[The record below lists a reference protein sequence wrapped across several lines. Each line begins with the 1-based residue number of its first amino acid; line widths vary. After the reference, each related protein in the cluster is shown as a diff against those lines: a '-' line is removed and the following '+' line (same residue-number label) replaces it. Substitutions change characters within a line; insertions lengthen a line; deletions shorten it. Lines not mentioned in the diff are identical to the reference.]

1 MMQMTIDLADAVTSQ
16 MNQSGIVT
24 NAKRMVLPIHDLSQL
39 RELTISVVPRGVQVQ
54 SITRK
59 LSQYDCQV
67 DIGIQ
72 KKLTVPQDEIETA
85 VKELSGLVEQIAD
98 YLQRQS
104 LTDMPY
110 AIWIKVENVPIYDP
124 DHLANQRVFTS
135 VLTLTYR
142 ITK

>member
-1 MMQMTIDLADAVTSQ
+1 MQMTIDLADAVTSQ
-16 MNQSGIVT
+16 LNQSEIIT

-39 RELTISVVPRGVQVQ
+39 RALTVSVVPRGVQVQ

-72 KKLTVPQDEIETA
+72 QKLTVPQDQIDTA
-85 VKELSGLVEQIAD
+85 VKDLSGFVQQIAD
-98 YLQRQS
+98 YLQRQP

>member
-1 MMQMTIDLADAVTSQ
+1 MQMTIDLADAVTSQ
-16 MNQSGIVT
+16 LNQSEIVT
-24 NAKRMVLPIHDLSQL
+24 NAKRQVLPIHDLSQL
-39 RELTISVVPRGVQVQ
+39 RELTVSVVPRGVQVQ

-72 KKLTVPQDEIETA
+72 QKLTVPQDQIDTA
-85 VKELSGLVEQIAD
+85 VKDLSGLVQQIAD
-98 YLQRQS
+98 YMQRQP
-104 LTDMPY
+104 LTDMQY

-124 DHLANQRVFTS
+124 DHLAQQRVFTS

-142 ITK
+142 ITQ

>member
-1 MMQMTIDLADAVTSQ
+1 MQMTIDLADAVTSQ
-16 MNQSGIVT
+16 VNQSGIVT
-24 NAKRMVLPIHDLSQL
+24 HAKRQVLPIHDLSQL
-39 RELTISVVPRGVQVQ
+39 RALTVSVVPRGVQVQ

-72 KKLTVPQDEIETA
+72 QKLTVPQNEIDPV
-85 VKELSGLVEQIAD
+85 VKDLSGLVQQIAD
-98 YLQRQS
+98 YLQRQP

-110 AIWIKVENVPIYDP
+110 AIWIKVENQPIYDP

>member
-1 MMQMTIDLADAVTSQ
+1 MQMTIDLADAVTSQ
-16 MNQSGIVT
+16 LNQSEIIT

-72 KKLTVPQDEIETA
+72 QKLTVPQDQVDTA
-85 VKELSGLVEQIAD
+85 VHGLSRLVQQIGE
-98 YLQRQS
+98 YLQRQP

-110 AIWIKVENVPIYDP
+110 AIWIKVENVLIYDP

-142 ITK
+142 ITQ

>member
-1 MMQMTIDLADAVTSQ
+1 
-16 MNQSGIVT
+16 
-24 NAKRMVLPIHDLSQL
+24 
-39 RELTISVVPRGVQVQ
+39 
-54 SITRK
+54 
-59 LSQYDCQV
+59 V

-72 KKLTVPQDEIETA
+72 QKLTVPQDQIDTA

-98 YLQRQS
+98 YLQRQP

-110 AIWIKVENVPIYDP
+110 AIWIKVENAPIYDP

>member
-1 MMQMTIDLADAVTSQ
+1 MMKMLIDLADAVTLQ
-16 MNQSGIVT
+16 LNQSWIVT
-24 NAKRMVLPIHDLSQL
+24 NAKRQVLPIHDLSQL
-39 RELTISVVPRGVQVQ
+39 RELTVSVVPRGVQIQ

-72 KKLTVPQDEIETA
+72 QKLTVTQDQIDPA
-85 VKELSGLVEQIAD
+85 VKELSGLVQQMAE
-98 YLQRQS
+98 YLQRQP

-124 DHLANQRVFTS
+124 EHLANQRVFTS

>member
-1 MMQMTIDLADAVTSQ
+1 MQMTIDLADAVTSQ
-16 MNQSGIVT
+16 LNQSEIVT
-24 NAKRMVLPIHDLSQL
+24 NAKRQVLPIHDLSQL
-39 RELTISVVPRGVQVQ
+39 RELTVSVVPRGVQVQ

-72 KKLTVPQDEIETA
+72 KKLTVPQDQIDPA
-85 VKELSGLVEQIAD
+85 VKGLSGLVEQIAD
-98 YLQRQS
+98 YLQRQP

-110 AIWIKVENVPIYDP
+110 AIWIKVENQPIYDP

>member
-1 MMQMTIDLADAVTSQ
+1 MQMTIDLADAVTSQ
-16 MNQSGIVT
+16 LNQSGIVT
-24 NAKRMVLPIHDLSQL
+24 HAKRQVLPIHDLSQL
-39 RELTISVVPRGVQVQ
+39 RELTISIVPRGVQVQ

-72 KKLTVPQDEIETA
+72 QKLTVPQDEIDPA
-85 VKELSGLVEQIAD
+85 VKELSGLVQQLAD
-98 YLQRQS
+98 YLQRQP

-124 DHLANQRVFTS
+124 DHLSNQRVFTS

-142 ITK
+142 ITQ

>member
-1 MMQMTIDLADAVTSQ
+1 MQMTIDLADAVTSQ
-16 MNQSGIVT
+16 LNQSEIIT
-24 NAKRMVLPIHDLSQL
+24 DAKRQVLPIHDLSQL
-39 RELTISVVPRGVQVQ
+39 RELTVSVVPRGVQVQ

-59 LSQYDCQV
+59 LSQYDCEV
-67 DIGIQ
+67 DIGVQ
-72 KKLTVPQDEIETA
+72 QKLTVPQDEIDPV
-85 VKELSGLVEQIAD
+85 VKDLSGLVQQIAD
-98 YLQRQS
+98 YLQRQP

-124 DHLANQRVFTS
+124 EHLANQRVFTS

>member
-1 MMQMTIDLADAVTSQ
+1 MQMTIDLADAVTSQ
-16 MNQSGIVT
+16 LNQSEIIT
-24 NAKRMVLPIHDLSQL
+24 DAKRQVLPIHDLSQL
-39 RELTISVVPRGVQVQ
+39 RELTVSVVPRGVQVQ

-59 LSQYDCQV
+59 LSQYDCEV
-67 DIGIQ
+67 DIGVQ
-72 KKLTVPQDEIETA
+72 QKLTVPQDEIDPV
-85 VKELSGLVEQIAD
+85 VKDLSGLVQQIAD
-98 YLQRQS
+98 YLQRQP

-110 AIWIKVENVPIYDP
+110 AIWIKVENQPIYDP

>member
-1 MMQMTIDLADAVTSQ
+1 MQMTIDLADAVTSQ
-16 MNQSGIVT
+16 LNQSEIVT

-72 KKLTVPQDEIETA
+72 QKLSVPQDEIDTA
-85 VKELSGLVEQIAD
+85 VHGLSGLVQQLGE
-98 YLQRQS
+98 YLQRQP

-124 DHLANQRVFTS
+124 EHLANQRVFTS

>member
-1 MMQMTIDLADAVTSQ
+1 MQMTIDLADAVTSQ
-16 MNQSGIVT
+16 LNQSEIIT

-72 KKLTVPQDEIETA
+72 QKLTVPQDQVDTA
-85 VKELSGLVEQIAD
+85 VHGLSRLVQQIGE
-98 YLQRQS
+98 YLQRQP

-110 AIWIKVENVPIYDP
+110 AIWIKVENVLIYDP

-135 VLTLTYR
+135 VMTLTYR

>member
-1 MMQMTIDLADAVTSQ
+1 MQMTIDLADAVTSQ
-16 MNQSGIVT
+16 LNQSEIVT
-24 NAKRMVLPIHDLSQL
+24 NAKRQVLPIHDLSQL
-39 RELTISVVPRGVQVQ
+39 RELTVSVVPRGVQVQ

-72 KKLTVPQDEIETA
+72 QKLTVPQDQIDTA
-85 VKELSGLVEQIAD
+85 VKDLSGLVEQIAD
-98 YLQRQS
+98 YLQRQP
-104 LTDMPY
+104 LIDMPY
-110 AIWIKVENVPIYDP
+110 AIWIKVENQPIYDP

>member
-1 MMQMTIDLADAVTSQ
+1 MQMTIDLADAVTSQ
-16 MNQSGIVT
+16 LNQSEIVT
-24 NAKRMVLPIHDLSQL
+24 HAKRMVLPIHDLSQL
-39 RELTISVVPRGVQVQ
+39 RELTVSVVPRGVQVQ

-72 KKLTVPQDEIETA
+72 QKLTVPQDQVDTA
-85 VKELSGLVEQIAD
+85 VHGLSRLVQQIGE
-98 YLQRQS
+98 YLQRQP

>member
-1 MMQMTIDLADAVTSQ
+1 MQMTIDLADAVTSQ
-16 MNQSGIVT
+16 LNQSEIIT

-72 KKLTVPQDEIETA
+72 QKLTVPQDQVDTA
-85 VKELSGLVEQIAD
+85 VHGLSRLVQQIGE
-98 YLQRQS
+98 YLQRQP

>member
-1 MMQMTIDLADAVTSQ
+1 MQMTIDLADAVTSQ
-16 MNQSGIVT
+16 LNQSEIVT
-24 NAKRMVLPIHDLSQL
+24 NAKRQVLPIHDLSQL

-72 KKLTVPQDEIETA
+72 QKLTVPQNEIDPV
-85 VKELSGLVEQIAD
+85 VKDLSGLVQQITD
-98 YLQRQS
+98 YLQRQP

>member
-1 MMQMTIDLADAVTSQ
+1 MQMTIDLADAVTSQ
-16 MNQSGIVT
+16 LNQSEIIT

-39 RELTISVVPRGVQVQ
+39 RALTVSVVPRGVQVQ

-72 KKLTVPQDEIETA
+72 QKLTVPQDQIDTA
-85 VKELSGLVEQIAD
+85 VKDLSGFVQQIAD
-98 YLQRQS
+98 YLQRQP

-135 VLTLTYR
+135 VLTLTHR

>member
-1 MMQMTIDLADAVTSQ
+1 MQMTIDLADAVTSQ
-16 MNQSGIVT
+16 LNQSEIIT

-39 RELTISVVPRGVQVQ
+39 RALTVSVVPRGVQVQ

-72 KKLTVPQDEIETA
+72 QKLTVPQDQIDTA
-85 VKELSGLVEQIAD
+85 VKDLSGFVQQIAD
-98 YLQRQS
+98 YLQRQP

-135 VLTLTYR
+135 VLTLTYH

>member
-1 MMQMTIDLADAVTSQ
+1 MQMTIDLADAVTSQ
-16 MNQSGIVT
+16 LNQSEIVT
-24 NAKRMVLPIHDLSQL
+24 NAKRQVLPIHDLSQL
-39 RELTISVVPRGVQVQ
+39 RELTVSVVPRGVQVQ

-72 KKLTVPQDEIETA
+72 KKLTVPQDQIDPA
-85 VKELSGLVEQIAD
+85 VKGLSGLVEQIAD
-98 YLQRQS
+98 YLQRQP

-124 DHLANQRVFTS
+124 DHLGNQRVFTS
-135 VLTLTYR
+135 ALTLTYR

>member
-1 MMQMTIDLADAVTSQ
+1 MQMTIDLADAVTSQ
-16 MNQSGIVT
+16 LNQSEIIT

-39 RELTISVVPRGVQVQ
+39 RALTVSVVPRGVQVQ

-72 KKLTVPQDEIETA
+72 QKLTVPQDQIDTA
-85 VKELSGLVEQIAD
+85 VKDLSGFVQQIAD
-98 YLQRQS
+98 YLQRQP

-110 AIWIKVENVPIYDP
+110 AIWIKVENEPIYDP
-124 DHLANQRVFTS
+124 DRLANQRVFTS

-142 ITK
+142 ITQ

>member
-1 MMQMTIDLADAVTSQ
+1 MQMTIDLADAVTSQ
-16 MNQSGIVT
+16 LNQSEIIT

-72 KKLTVPQDEIETA
+72 QKLTVPQDQVDTA
-85 VKELSGLVEQIAD
+85 VHGLSRLVQQIGE
-98 YLQRQS
+98 YLQRQP

-110 AIWIKVENVPIYDP
+110 AIWIKVENVLIYDP

>member
-1 MMQMTIDLADAVTSQ
+1 MQMTIDLADAVTSQ
-16 MNQSGIVT
+16 LNQSEIVT
-24 NAKRMVLPIHDLSQL
+24 NAKRQVLPIHDLSQL
-39 RELTISVVPRGVQVQ
+39 RELTVSVVPRGVQVQ

-72 KKLTVPQDEIETA
+72 QKLSVPQDQIDTA
-85 VKELSGLVEQIAD
+85 VKALSGLVEQVAD
-98 YLQRQS
+98 YLQRQP

-124 DHLANQRVFTS
+124 EHLANQRVFTS

>member
-1 MMQMTIDLADAVTSQ
+1 MQMTIDLADAVTSQ
-16 MNQSGIVT
+16 LNQSGIVT
-24 NAKRMVLPIHDLSQL
+24 NTKRQVLPIHDLSQL
-39 RELTISVVPRGVQVQ
+39 RELTVSVVPRGVQVQ

-72 KKLTVPQDEIETA
+72 KKLTVPQDEIDPA
-85 VKELSGLVEQIAD
+85 VKDLSGLVEQIAD
-98 YLQRQS
+98 YLQRQP

>member
-1 MMQMTIDLADAVTSQ
+1 MQMTIDLADAVTSQ
-16 MNQSGIVT
+16 VNQSGIVPH
-24 NAKRMVLPIHDLSQL
+24 AKRQVLPIHDLSQL

-72 KKLTVPQDEIETA
+72 QKLTVPQDEIDTA
-85 VKELSGLVEQIAD
+85 VKELSGLVQQIAE
-98 YLQRQS
+98 YLQRQP
-104 LTDMPY
+104 LTEMPY
-110 AIWIKVENVPIYDP
+110 AIWIKIENEPVYDSS
-124 DHLANQRVFTS
+124 HLAQQRVFTS

>member
-1 MMQMTIDLADAVTSQ
+1 MQMTIDLADEVTSQ
-16 MNQSGIVT
+16 LNQSEIVT

-72 KKLTVPQDEIETA
+72 QKLTVPQNEIDPV
-85 VKELSGLVEQIAD
+85 VKDLSGLVQQITD
-98 YLQRQS
+98 YLQRQP

-110 AIWIKVENVPIYDP
+110 AIWIKVENEPIYDP

>member
-1 MMQMTIDLADAVTSQ
+1 MMKMLIDLADAVTLQ
-16 MNQSGIVT
+16 LNQSWIVT
-24 NAKRMVLPIHDLSQL
+24 NAKRQVLPIHDLAQL
-39 RELTISVVPRGVQVQ
+39 RELTVSVVPRGVQIQ
-54 SITRK
+54 SVTRR

-72 KKLTVPQDEIETA
+72 QKLTVPQDEIDTK
-85 VKELSGLVEQIAD
+85 VKELSQLVQQITE
-98 YLQRQS
+98 YLQRQQ

>member
-1 MMQMTIDLADAVTSQ
+1 MQMTIDLADAVTSQ
-16 MNQSGIVT
+16 VNQSGIVT
-24 NAKRMVLPIHDLSQL
+24 HAKRQVLPIHDLSQL
-39 RELTISVVPRGVQVQ
+39 RALTVSVVPRGVQVQ

-72 KKLTVPQDEIETA
+72 QKLTAPQDEIDPA
-85 VKELSGLVEQIAD
+85 VKELSGLVQQITD
-98 YLQRQS
+98 YLQRQP

>member
-1 MMQMTIDLADAVTSQ
+1 MQMTIDLADAVTSQ
-16 MNQSGIVT
+16 LNQSDIVT
-24 NAKRMVLPIHDLSQL
+24 SAKRMVLPIHDLTQL
-39 RELTISVVPRGVQVQ
+39 RELTISVVPRGVQIQ
-54 SITRK
+54 SITRR

-67 DIGIQ
+67 DIGVQ
-72 KKLTVPQDEIETA
+72 QKLTVPQDEIDTA
-85 VKELSGLVEQIAD
+85 VKELSGLVQQIAD

-110 AIWIKVENVPIYDP
+110 AIWIKVENQPIYDP

>member
-1 MMQMTIDLADAVTSQ
+1 MQMTIDLADAVTSQ
-16 MNQSGIVT
+16 VNQSGIVT

-39 RELTISVVPRGVQVQ
+39 RELTVSVVPRGVQVQ

-59 LSQYDCQV
+59 PSQYDCQV

-72 KKLTVPQDEIETA
+72 QKLTVPQDEIDPA
-85 VKELSGLVEQIAD
+85 VKELSGLVQQIAD
-98 YLQRQS
+98 YLQRQP

>member
-1 MMQMTIDLADAVTSQ
+1 MQMTIDLADAVTSQ
-16 MNQSGIVT
+16 INQSEIIT
-24 NAKRMVLPIHDLSQL
+24 NAKRQILPIHDLSQL
-39 RELTISVVPRGVQVQ
+39 RELTVSVVPRGVQVQ

-72 KKLTVPQDEIETA
+72 QKLTVPQDQIDTA
-85 VKELSGLVEQIAD
+85 VKDLSGLVQQIAD
-98 YLQRQS
+98 YMQRQP
-104 LTDMPY
+104 LTDMQY

-124 DHLANQRVFTS
+124 DHLAQLRVFAS

>member
-1 MMQMTIDLADAVTSQ
+1 MQMTIDLADAVTSQ
-16 MNQSGIVT
+16 VNQSGIVT
-24 NAKRMVLPIHDLSQL
+24 HAKRQVLPIHDLSQL
-39 RELTISVVPRGVQVQ
+39 RALTVSVVPRGVQVQ

-72 KKLTVPQDEIETA
+72 QKLTAPQDEIDPA
-85 VKELSGLVEQIAD
+85 VKELSGLVQQITD
-98 YLQRQS
+98 YLQRQP

-110 AIWIKVENVPIYDP
+110 AIWIKVENEPIYDP
-124 DHLANQRVFTS
+124 DRLANQRVFTS

-142 ITK
+142 ITQ

>member
-1 MMQMTIDLADAVTSQ
+1 MQMTVDLADAVTSQ
-16 MNQSGIVT
+16 LNQSEIIT

-39 RELTISVVPRGVQVQ
+39 RALTVSVVPRGVQVQ

-72 KKLTVPQDEIETA
+72 QKLTVPQDQIDTA
-85 VKELSGLVEQIAD
+85 VKDLSGFVQQIAD
-98 YLQRQS
+98 YLQRQP

>member
-1 MMQMTIDLADAVTSQ
+1 MQMTIDLADAVTSQ
-16 MNQSGIVT
+16 LNQSEIVT
-24 NAKRMVLPIHDLSQL
+24 NAKRTVLPIHDLSQL
-39 RELTISVVPRGVQVQ
+39 MALTVSVVPRGVQVQ

-72 KKLTVPQDEIETA
+72 QKLTVPQDEIDTA
-85 VKELSGLVEQIAD
+85 VKDLSGLVEQIAD
-98 YLQRQS
+98 YLQRQP
-104 LTDMPY
+104 LLDMPY
-110 AIWIKVENVPIYDP
+110 AIWIKVENQPIYDP

>member
-1 MMQMTIDLADAVTSQ
+1 MKMLIDLADAVTLQ
-16 MNQSGIVT
+16 LNQSWIVT
-24 NAKRMVLPIHDLSQL
+24 NAKRQVLPIHDLAQL
-39 RELTISVVPRGVQVQ
+39 RELTVSVVPRGVQIQ
-54 SITRK
+54 SVTRR

-72 KKLTVPQDEIETA
+72 QKLTVPQDEIDTK
-85 VKELSGLVEQIAD
+85 VKELSQLVQQITE
-98 YLQRQS
+98 YLQRQQ

-110 AIWIKVENVPIYDP
+110 AIWIKVENEPIYDP

>member
-1 MMQMTIDLADAVTSQ
+1 MMKMLIDLADAVTLQ
-16 MNQSGIVT
+16 LNQSWIVT
-24 NAKRMVLPIHDLSQL
+24 NAKRQVLPIHDLSQL
-39 RELTISVVPRGVQVQ
+39 RELTISVVPRGVQIQ

-72 KKLTVPQDEIETA
+72 QKLTVTQDEIDPA
-85 VKELSGLVEQIAD
+85 VKDLSGLVQQLAD
-98 YLQRQS
+98 YLQRQP
-104 LTDMPY
+104 LTNMPY

-124 DHLANQRVFTS
+124 DHLAQQRVFTS

>member
-1 MMQMTIDLADAVTSQ
+1 MQMTIDLADAVTSQ
-16 MNQSGIVT
+16 LNQSEIIT

-39 RELTISVVPRGVQVQ
+39 RALTVSVVPRGVQVQ

-72 KKLTVPQDEIETA
+72 QKLTVPQDQIDTA
-85 VKELSGLVEQIAD
+85 VKDLSGFVQQIAD
-98 YLQRQS
+98 YLQRQP

-124 DHLANQRVFTS
+124 EHLANQRVFTS